1 MAMVEEMLDPKTT
14 NSRAKMPNVA
24 TKMAATNH
32 QNPEEISEAG
42 QHGQPL
48 SSAVDSS
55 QPARINRCCFVQE
68 QSAGSAGFF
77 WKFSKTAIDR
87 QVIWRTN

>member
-24 TKMAATNH
+24 TKMATTNH
-32 QNPEEISEAG
+32 QNPEEISEDG

-48 SSAVDSS
+48 SPLSPPSIR
-55 QPARINRCCFVQE
+55 QCGL
-68 QSAGSAGFF
+68 AGG
-77 WKFSKTAIDR
+77 
-87 QVIWRTN
+87 RTNAPPAPKAWQTGKLNSFLDTT

>member
-24 TKMAATNH
+24 TKMVTTNH

-48 SSAVDSS
+48 SALS
-55 QPARINRCCFVQE
+55 PPLI
-68 QSAGSAGFF
+68 
-77 WKFSKTAIDR
+77 R
-87 QVIWRTN
+87 QCD